1 MTDITTPTARRTV
14 IGVFDGPT
22 QAERA
27 LTGLK
32 EEGFLPDQVSVI
44 ARETDET
51 RAMVRDTGMGGEGA
65 ATGALAGGI
74 TGGIIGWLVGIS
86 ALVIPGIGP
95 IVGAGVL
102 ASTLVGAG
110 VGAVAGGLM
119 GALADLGVPEEEARV
134 YEDSVREGRIL
145 LAVSTTSAEQ
155 AEDARTI
162 LDRHDGR
169 DVYGYGLSGH
179 DMASAAATYGTARTP
194 S

>member
-1 MTDITTPTARRTV
+1 MTTFETTAYRRTV
-14 IGVFDGPT
+14 IGVFDNPT
-22 QAERA
+22 LVERA
-27 LTGLK
+27 LTELK
-32 EEGFLPDQVSVI
+32 EEGFLPEQVSVI
-44 ARETDET
+44 ARDSHET
-51 RAMVRDTGMGGEGA
+51 RTLVRDTGMGGEGT
-65 ATGALAGGI
+65 ATGALTGGI

-110 VGAVAGGLM
+110 VGAAAGGLI
-119 GALADLGVPEEEARV
+119 GALGDLGVPEEEARG
-134 YEDSVREGRIL
+134 YEASVREGRIL

-155 AEDARTI
+155 AEDAREI

-169 DVYGYGLSGH
+169 DVYAYGLSGH
-179 DMASAAATYGTARTP
+179 DTVSAADNYGTARLL

>member
-1 MTDITTPTARRTV
+1 MADITTTTDRRTV

-32 EEGFLPDQVSVI
+32 EEGFLPDQVSVV

-51 RAMVRDTGMGGEGA
+51 RALVQDTGMGGEGA
-65 ATGALAGGI
+65 ASGALAGGI

-110 VGAVAGGLM
+110 VGAAAGGLI
-119 GALADLGVPEEEARV
+119 GALGELGVPEDEARA
-134 YEDSVREGRIL
+134 YEASVREGRIL
-145 LAVSTTSAEQ
+145 LAVSAISAEQ
-155 AEDARTI
+155 VDDARRI
-162 LDRHDGR
+162 FDRYGGA
-169 DVYGYGLSGH
+169 DVRAYGVAGSYART
-179 DMASAAATYGTARTP
+179 DDDYGTARP
-194 S
+194 LS